1 MKSTPRLPSAQRKAL
16 IEAAAARHF
25 SEHGYEATSLAD
37 IAAAAGITKPIL
49 YRHFASKK
57 ALYLAILERHRE
69 AQLEEARS
77 ATGQSLIRRL
87 PRLVDAWFASVA
99 EHPEAWMLILRDS
112 TGDAEIAAV
121 RARAQET
128 ARGLI
133 VSTLAGRA
141 DATTAPEVEAA
152 AELLR
157 SAMAGLALWSLD
169 HPECPRQV
177 LVDLTVRVARA
188 LLEREATRHWPS
200 LNDEP
205 VEPAPDHESDDAIQ
219 RT

>member
-1 MKSTPRLPSAQRKAL
+1 MRSTPRLPSAQRKAL

-25 SEHGYEATSLAD
+25 SERGYEASSLAD

-57 ALYLAILERHRE
+57 ALYLAILKRHRE
-69 AQLEEARS
+69 AQLEAAR
-77 ATGQSLIRRL
+77 APIGESLTQRL
-87 PRLVDAWFASVA
+87 PRLVDAWFASVT

-121 RARAQET
+121 RARAHET
-128 ARGLI
+128 TRGLI
-133 VSTLAGRA
+133 ISTLAGRA
-141 DATTAPEVEAA
+141 DSPEVEAA

-157 SAMAGLALWSLD
+157 TAMAGLALWSLD

-177 LVDLTVRVARA
+177 LVDLTVRVA
-188 LLEREATRHWPS
+188 HS
-200 LNDEP
+200 LF
-205 VEPAPDHESDDAIQ
+205 
-219 RT
+219 